1 MEILELNQKTDY
13 PVVLALGYFDSVHLG
28 HQKVFEETVRLAK
41 KFGVTPAAFT
51 FTGDVKGTPIQTE
64 NERLALF
71 DSCGI
76 DLTVTAEFNAEMKS
90 MPGEEFFE
98 ILTCNFDV
106 KALVCGFDYR
116 FGANAECTADH
127 LAEFCNKAGI
137 ALSVLP
143 PVGIKEEK
151 VSTSAVKTAL
161 SMGEPEVA
169 AQLLGRIYTISGV
182 VEGGYHLGQKL
193 GFPTANISMNDRFLP
208 KAGVYAV
215 LATAEGKCYRGVANL
230 GAAPTFLHD
239 KVLLETH
246 LDGYNGDLYG
256 QTIEVGF
263 VRYLRAI
270 RKFPSKEALIEQLSR
285 DVAAVREDEHP
296 AFSVCEKGKE

>member
-13 PVVLALGYFDSVHLG
+13 PVVLALGYFDSVHRG
-28 HQKVFEETVRLAK
+28 HQKVFEETVRLANQ
-41 KFGVTPAAFT
+41 FGVTPAAFT
-51 FTGDVKGTPIQTE
+51 FTGEIKGTPIQTE
-64 NERLALF
+64 NERLSLF
-71 DSCGI
+71 ESCGI
-76 DLTVTAEFNAEMKS
+76 ELTVIAEFNAETKAMS
-90 MPGEEFFE
+90 GEEFFE

-116 FGANAECTADH
+116 FGANAACTTEQ
-127 LAEFCNKAGI
+127 LSSLCEKAGVT
-137 ALSVLP
+137 LSVLP
-143 PVGIKEEK
+143 PVTVKEEK

-161 SMGEPEVA
+161 SSGEPQIA
-169 AQLLGRIYTISGV
+169 ASLLGRIYTISGV
-182 VEGGYHLGQKL
+182 VEGGYRLGQKL
-193 GFPTANISMNDRFLP
+193 GFPTANIEMNDRFLP

-215 LATAEGKCYRGVANL
+215 LAKAEGKLYRGVANL

-246 LDGYNGDLYG
+246 IIGYEGDLYG

-270 RKFPSKEALIEQLSR
+270 RKFPSQEALIEQLAR
-285 DVAAVREDEHP
+285 DLTAVREDEHP
-296 AFSVCEKGKE
+296 AFADCE